1 MVLVF
6 FGRIGD
12 SVPGDSVP
20 EFLVQQDKKDDV
32 KAGMC
37 NIMSYICVPPLTS
50 IQKKKEPRI

>member
-37 NIMSYICVPPLTS
+37 NIMSIHTVMFACTHT
-50 IQKKKEPRI
+50 RFG